1 MIRGALIAALT
12 FCSALVVSAQ
22 DLTGDWQGTLQGPN
36 GELRVVLRIED
47 SASGGWKVTEFTP
60 DQGSN
65 GMVADDVAL
74 EGSTLDVTFARINGS
89 YRGTISGDGTSIEG
103 NWVQG
108 RTYSLT
114 LTLESEESSW
124 LRDDTPHTIHLVAVQ
139 DDVQVEVIDWG
150 GSGRAVILLPGGG
163 NNAHGF
169 DGFAPKLTASYHLYG
184 ITRRGSGASSA
195 PVPTNGNYSA
205 DRLGDDVLAVMDA
218 LDLDRP
224 VLVGHSL
231 GGQEL
236 SSIGSRHP
244 EKVAGLIYLDAAYQ
258 YAYYNRAKG
267 DLFIE
272 VNEVRRKLE
281 RLEPGNLPQDPKPLI
296 NELLETNLPELE
308 RSLRQQQERLQAAP
322 PRPAPARPRPP
333 LPAIERAIQAGAQR
347 YTEIRAPALAIYAL
361 QPVQGA
367 DDSPAR
373 VATEARNQMKREQ
386 ADAFEAGVP
395 AARVVRIADA
405 DHYVYVSNEED
416 VLREIN
422 DFISGLRLAVRVL

>member
-1 MIRGALIAALT
+1 
-12 FCSALVVSAQ
+12 
-22 DLTGDWQGTLQGPN
+22 
-36 GELRVVLRIED
+36 
-47 SASGGWKVTEFTP
+47 
-60 DQGSN
+60 
-65 GMVADDVAL
+65 
-74 EGSTLDVTFARINGS
+74 
-89 YRGTISGDGTSIEG
+89 
-103 NWVQG
+103 
-108 RTYSLT
+108 
-114 LTLESEESSW
+114 
-124 LRDDTPHTIHLVAVQ
+124 
-139 DDVQVEVIDWG
+139 
-150 GSGRAVILLPGGG
+150 
-163 NNAHGF
+163 
-169 DGFAPKLTASYHLYG
+169 
-184 ITRRGSGASSA
+184 
-195 PVPTNGNYSA
+195 
-205 DRLGDDVLAVMDA
+205 MDA